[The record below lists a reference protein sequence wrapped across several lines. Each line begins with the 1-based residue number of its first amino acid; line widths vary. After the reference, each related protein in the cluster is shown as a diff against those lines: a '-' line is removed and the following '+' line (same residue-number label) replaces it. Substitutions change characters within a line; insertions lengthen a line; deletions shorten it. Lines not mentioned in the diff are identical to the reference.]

1 MHPWTTASSAQPP
14 RLTENIDYMS
24 KRPIPEQHLYT
35 CWRQNNSI
43 AVKTALDDIL
53 LAIPSSNSK
62 RLENITWRRWYKDL
76 CGLDE
81 VAPAEINWDKSH
93 DITWLYGPKYILEV
107 EPEPQASLTPHLSKL
122 DFSMDSDAELV
133 SSVQL
138 GASLMNFDDE
148 SLVASSVSEQDNVDD
163 DDDDECHFGLK
174 PALKRRPSE
183 FAPVVPAGSGT
194 KKAVKF
200 NYIVNSREF
209 VNGILFDYDFLD
221 PLCL

>member
-1 MHPWTTASSAQPP
+1 
-14 RLTENIDYMS
+14 MS

-43 AVKTALDDIL
+43 AVKTALDDIS

-81 VAPAEINWDKSH
+81 
-93 DITWLYGPKYILEV
+93 YILEV

-122 DFSMDSDAELV
+122 DFSMDSDAESV
-133 SSVQL
+133 SSVQS
-138 GASLMNFDDE
+138 GASSMNFDDE
-148 SLVASSVSEQDNVDD
+148 SSVASSVSEQDDD
-163 DDDDECHFGLK
+163 DDDDDCHFGLK

-183 FAPVVPAGSGT
+183 FAPVPAGSGT

-209 VNGILFDYDFLD
+209 VNGISFDYDFLD
-221 PLCL
+221 PSCL